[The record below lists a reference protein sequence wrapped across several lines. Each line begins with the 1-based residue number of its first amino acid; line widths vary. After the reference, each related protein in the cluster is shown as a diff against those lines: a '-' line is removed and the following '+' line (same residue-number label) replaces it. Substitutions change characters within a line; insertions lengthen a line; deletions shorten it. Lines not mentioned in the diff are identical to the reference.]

1 MPCYPACQRGAAWG
15 LLTGAAAAFGA
26 VELFELFFF
35 GLAALSAFFFADFVV
50 VLESPLTW
58 SPVCYVVRARTVSLR
73 ATSSETA
80 SKAMYK
86 LFPLFILGLSIHL
99 WWLIHLPHIRIEGL
113 RRTADDFMCAVRVFL
128 GGMGA

>member
-1 MPCYPACQRGAAWG
+1 MLPSVPEGAAGG

-26 VELFELFFF
+26 VELFELFFS

-58 SPVCYVVRARTVSLR
+58 SPVCCVVRARMVSLR

-86 LFPLFILGLSIHL
+86 LFALFILGLSL
-99 WWLIHLPHIRIEGL
+99 RLRRLIHLPHIRIEGL

>member
-1 MPCYPACQRGAAWG
+1 VLPSVPEGAAGG

-58 SPVCYVVRARTVSLR
+58 SPVCCVVRARTVSLR

-86 LFPLFILGLSIHL
+86 LFALFILGLSL
-99 WWLIHLPHIRIEGL
+99 RLRRLIHLPHIRIEGL
-113 RRTADDFMCAVRVFL
+113 RRTADDFMCAVRVFP